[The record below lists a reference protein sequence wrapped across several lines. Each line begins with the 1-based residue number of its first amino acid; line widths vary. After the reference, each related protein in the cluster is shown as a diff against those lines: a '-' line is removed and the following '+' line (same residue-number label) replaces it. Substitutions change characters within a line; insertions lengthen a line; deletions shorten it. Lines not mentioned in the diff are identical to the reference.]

1 MVITYILGVGDRH
14 YDNILIT
21 KGGNY
26 TYLKNLLI
34 TKNFKILHITLLI
47 FRTTTSH

>member
-21 KGGNY
+21 KGGLIGFLVE
-26 TYLKNLLI
+26 YLKIISN
-34 TKNFKILHITLLI
+34 I
-47 FRTTTSH
+47 FN